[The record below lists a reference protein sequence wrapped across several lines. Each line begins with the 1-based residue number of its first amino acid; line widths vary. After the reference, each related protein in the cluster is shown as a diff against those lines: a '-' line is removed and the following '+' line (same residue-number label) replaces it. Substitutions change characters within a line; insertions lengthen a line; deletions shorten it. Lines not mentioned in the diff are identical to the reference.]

1 MALTYNQIDLSHK
14 IKLKHLGLCQ
24 GTKTVN
30 QKRSKTF
37 DKAEL
42 ERLGPV
48 AQLLRQLG
56 RARRAQEVPD
66 ERREPGEALPT
77 PDGENISYQIEKLT
91 KFQKN
96 RNALISLYSV
106 SSVFKT
112 KKELKID
119 FDSLIVTHI

>member
-37 DKAEL
+37 DKTEL

-91 KFQKN
+91 KFQK
-96 RNALISLYSV
+96 
-106 SSVFKT
+106 KT
-112 KKELKID
+112 KRAYFALFCK
-119 FDSLIVTHI
+119 FSF